1 MLPISTADIL
11 KVVLPTVIT
20 LFIAVVKTP
29 FRIRREKHDK
39 LLKLLESV
47 EKPQSAPIRLLRFRD
62 YIGNRS
68 AGLAAL
74 QLLLALPD
82 SVAALE
88 RYRFTGGRQQI
99 LRATPAGF
107 VLRPSADSK
116 FKRFL
121 LSGRYFLLY
130 LLFVTLLVLLLA
142 LAQWGLRGVEIT
154 TTSITYLPGAHIG
167 DGWQL
172 LFLGLLFTII
182 MLSLVFMIFRQLMLA
197 GNLSSESAFYRYY
210 QRAREE
216 QRCREVL
223 RQLRAALRRT

>member
-39 LLKLLESV
+39 LLNLLESV

-68 AGLAAL
+68 AGLTAL

-99 LRATPAGF
+99 LRATSAGF
-107 VLRPSADSK
+107 VLRPNADSK
-116 FKRFL
+116 FKRFCFPAVI
-121 LSGRYFLLY
+121 SCC
-130 LLFVTLLVLLLA
+130 TCC
-142 LAQWGLRGVEIT
+142 
-154 TTSITYLPGAHIG
+154 
-167 DGWQL
+167 
-172 LFLGLLFTII
+172 
-182 MLSLVFMIFRQLMLA
+182 
-197 GNLSSESAFYRYY
+197 SSCCWCYCWHWRNGG
-210 QRAREE
+210 
-216 QRCREVL
+216 CVG
-223 RQLRAALRRT
+223 